1 MSCVIIVQARMTST
15 RLPGKVLM
23 PVLGKPLL
31 AYELERLQ
39 RCEQTDALM
48 VATTTNASDDPVVA
62 LCEGLNVPVFRGSE
76 HDVLSRYHGAAQQ
89 AQAETVV
96 RVTADCPLIDPAVVD
111 GVIAHFK
118 AAQQGAPPTETQSAL
133 DYVSNTLVRSYPRGL
148 DVEVFS
154 RSALEI
160 AQQEAIEPAHREHVT
175 PFFYKNPQR
184 FRLAALEAPQNWS
197 HHRWTVDTPE
207 DFELAKRILETLYPV
222 KPDFNCQDVLA
233 LLEQHPDWVALN
245 AHIEQIKV

>member
-39 RCEQTDALM
+39 RCQQADALM
-48 VATTTNASDDPVVA
+48 VATTINASDDPVVA
-62 LCEGLNVPVFRGSE
+62 LCQELNVPVFRGSE
-76 HDVLSRYHGAAQQ
+76 QDVLSRYHGAAQQ
-89 AQAETVV
+89 IKAETVV

-111 GVIAHFK
+111 AVIAHFK
-118 AAQQGAPPTETQSAL
+118 AAQKGTQSVL
-133 DYVSNTLVRSYPRGL
+133 DYASNTLVRSYPRGL

-160 AQQEAIEPAHREHVT
+160 AHQEAMEPAHREHVT
-175 PFFYKNPQR
+175 PFFYQNPQR
-184 FRLAALEAPQNWS
+184 FRLASLEAPKNWG

-207 DFELAKRILETLYPV
+207 DFELARRILEALYPI
-222 KPDFNCQDVLA
+222 KPNFACRDVLA
-233 LLEQHPDWVALN
+233 LLEQHPEWVALN
-245 AHIEQIKV
+245 AHIEQVKV